1 VNVFFEESGSFKA
14 GSVLSRQGD
23 AFQVELPGGRRAK
36 VRAKDVLIEF
46 DKPTAGELM
55 EQAEAAAQEI
65 DLDFLWECAPADEF
79 PFTALAA
86 EYFGETSGATERAS
100 LVLRLHG
107 SPVYFRRKG
116 RGQYQR
122 APEEQL
128 KMALASLERK
138 RQQALV
144 QAGFEEELKAA
155 KLPEA
160 FQGKALG
167 LLTKPDK
174 NSIEYKA
181 LEAAAAARGISMPRL
196 MLECGGI
203 ASPRALHEARFLA
216 EFFPHGTGFPA
227 VQVGV
232 LPDDLP
238 EAHVVAFSIDD
249 VTTTEIDDAFS
260 VLRRADGG
268 WRVGVHIAAP
278 ALSIADGTEL
288 DRWARKRLSTIYM
301 PGHKITMLPPSA
313 IAPHTHKVIITMLP
327 PSAIAPHTLAEN
339 QWVPAL
345 SLYFDLA
352 PSLAL
357 ERTETQLERVFIA
370 ANLRLN
376 ALEPHFNEQT
386 LSDGLPEPFPWRD
399 ELKLLWDVATVFEAG
414 RGKPSVQNG
423 IVDFLFYVDWAITTE
438 DGPGFVTLVPRPR
451 GAPLDKLVSEWAIAT
466 NVRWGE
472 WLRAHDVAGIYRGQP
487 PGEKV
492 RMSIHTEPHEGLGV
506 PCYLWATSPLRRYV
520 DLANQRQLLATLG
533 HGEPLPADRLAELIP
548 AFETRYAQYQ
558 EWQRHMER
566 YWALRWLR
574 QERVATTTA
583 LVLRENW
590 VRLESAPLAVKVP
603 SLPLLASGT
612 RVRIAIETVDL
623 VDLDLKV
630 RYVATV

>member
-1 VNVFFEESGSFKA
+1 MYLLFEEAGAFKTGIERTA
-14 GSVLSRQGD
+14 TDASV
-23 AFQVELPGGRRAK
+23 QVELASGRRVK
-36 VRAKDVLIEF
+36 VKTANVLLRFRE
-46 DKPTAGELM
+46 PNPAQLLTE
-55 EQAEAAAQEI
+55 AEALAETLDI
-65 DLDFLWECAPADEF
+65 DFLWEVSPEETISFETLAEAYFGKQASAVERAAMLLKLHSAPIYFHRKGKGLFRKAPPEILQA
-79 PFTALAA
+79 ALA
-86 EYFGETSGATERAS
+86 G
-100 LVLRLHG
+100 
-107 SPVYFRRKG
+107 
-116 RGQYQR
+116 
-122 APEEQL
+122 
-128 KMALASLERK
+128 LEKKRK
-138 RQQALV
+138 RQAQIDAWRIELL
-144 QAGFEEELKAA
+144 AGKIP
-155 KLPEA
+155 PEWA
-160 FQGKALG
+160 P
-167 LLTKPDK
+167 LLDQLLYAPDR
-174 NSIEYKA
+174 NQIETQA
-181 LEAAAAARGISMPRL
+181 LEAAATERNTTPTRLLIDLGAVASTHDYHFGRFAREL
-196 MLECGGI
+196 
-203 ASPRALHEARFLA
+203 
-216 EFFPHGTGFPA
+216 
-227 VQVGV
+227 
-232 LPDDLP
+232 LP
-238 EAHVVAFSIDD
+238 EEAAPPHWDEALATAWSSLPQADAPAFSIDD
-249 VTTTEIDDAFS
+249 HTTTEIDDAFS
-260 VLRRADGG
+260 VRRRADGG

-301 PGHKITMLPPSA
+301 PGHK
-313 IAPHTHKVIITMLP
+313 ITMLP

-574 QERVATTTA
+574 QERVETTTA

>member
-1 VNVFFEESGSFKA
+1 MYLLFEEAGAFKTGIERTA
-14 GSVLSRQGD
+14 TDASV
-23 AFQVELPGGRRAK
+23 QVELASGRRVK
-36 VRAKDVLIEF
+36 VKTANVLLRFRE
-46 DKPTAGELM
+46 PNPAQLLTE
-55 EQAEAAAQEI
+55 AEALAETLDI
-65 DLDFLWECAPADEF
+65 DFLWEVSPEETISFETLAEAYFGKQASAVERAAMLLKLHSAPIYFHRKGKGLFRKAPPEILQA
-79 PFTALAA
+79 ALA
-86 EYFGETSGATERAS
+86 G
-100 LVLRLHG
+100 
-107 SPVYFRRKG
+107 
-116 RGQYQR
+116 
-122 APEEQL
+122 
-128 KMALASLERK
+128 LEKKRK
-138 RQQALV
+138 RQAQIDAWRIELL
-144 QAGFEEELKAA
+144 AGKIP
-155 KLPEA
+155 PEWA
-160 FQGKALG
+160 P
-167 LLTKPDK
+167 LLDQLLYAPDR
-174 NSIEYKA
+174 NQIETQA
-181 LEAAAAARGISMPRL
+181 LEAAATERNTTPTRLLIDLGAVASTHDYHFGRFAREL
-196 MLECGGI
+196 
-203 ASPRALHEARFLA
+203 
-216 EFFPHGTGFPA
+216 
-227 VQVGV
+227 
-232 LPDDLP
+232 LP
-238 EAHVVAFSIDD
+238 EEAAPPHWDEALATAWSSLPQADALAFSIDD
-249 VTTTEIDDAFS
+249 HTTTEIDDAFS
-260 VLRRADGG
+260 VRRRADGG

-288 DRWARKRLSTIYM
+288 DRWARERLSTIYM
-301 PGHKITMLPPSA
+301 PGHK
-313 IAPHTHKVIITMLP
+313 ITMLP

>member
-1 VNVFFEESGSFKA
+1 MYLLFEEAGAFKTGIERTA
-14 GSVLSRQGD
+14 TDASV
-23 AFQVELPGGRRAK
+23 QVELASGRRVK
-36 VRAKDVLIEF
+36 VKTANVLLRFRE
-46 DKPTAGELM
+46 PNPAQLLTE
-55 EQAEAAAQEI
+55 AEALAETLDI
-65 DLDFLWECAPADEF
+65 DFLWEVSPEETISFETLAEAYFGKQASAVERAAMLLKLHSAPIYFHRKGKGLFRKAPPEILQA
-79 PFTALAA
+79 ALA
-86 EYFGETSGATERAS
+86 G
-100 LVLRLHG
+100 
-107 SPVYFRRKG
+107 
-116 RGQYQR
+116 
-122 APEEQL
+122 
-128 KMALASLERK
+128 LEKKRK
-138 RQQALV
+138 RQAQIDAWRIELL
-144 QAGFEEELKAA
+144 AGKIP
-155 KLPEA
+155 PEWA
-160 FQGKALG
+160 P
-167 LLTKPDK
+167 LLDQLLYAPDR
-174 NSIEYKA
+174 NQIETQA
-181 LEAAAAARGISMPRL
+181 LEAAATERNTTPTRLLIDLGAVASTHDYHFGRFAREL
-196 MLECGGI
+196 
-203 ASPRALHEARFLA
+203 
-216 EFFPHGTGFPA
+216 
-227 VQVGV
+227 
-232 LPDDLP
+232 LP
-238 EAHVVAFSIDD
+238 EEAAPPHWDEALATAWSSLPQADALAFSIDD
-249 VTTTEIDDAFS
+249 HTTTEIDDAFS
-260 VLRRADGG
+260 VRRRADGG

-301 PGHKITMLPPSA
+301 PGHK
-313 IAPHTHKVIITMLP
+313 ITMLP

>member
-1 VNVFFEESGSFKA
+1 MYLLFEEAGAFKTGIERTA
-14 GSVLSRQGD
+14 TDASV
-23 AFQVELPGGRRAK
+23 QVELASGRRVK
-36 VRAKDVLIEF
+36 VKTANVLLRFRE
-46 DKPTAGELM
+46 PNPAQLLTE
-55 EQAEAAAQEI
+55 AEALAETLDI
-65 DLDFLWECAPADEF
+65 DFLWEVSPEETISFETLAEAYFGKQASAVERAAMLLKLHSAPIYFHRKGKGLFRKAPPEILQA
-79 PFTALAA
+79 ALA
-86 EYFGETSGATERAS
+86 G
-100 LVLRLHG
+100 
-107 SPVYFRRKG
+107 
-116 RGQYQR
+116 
-122 APEEQL
+122 
-128 KMALASLERK
+128 LEKKRK
-138 RQQALV
+138 RQAQIDAWRIELL
-144 QAGFEEELKAA
+144 AGKIP
-155 KLPEA
+155 PEWA
-160 FQGKALG
+160 P
-167 LLTKPDK
+167 LLDQLLYAPDR
-174 NSIEYKA
+174 NQIETQA
-181 LEAAAAARGISMPRL
+181 LEAAATERNTTPTRLLIDLGAVASTHDYHFGRFAREL
-196 MLECGGI
+196 
-203 ASPRALHEARFLA
+203 
-216 EFFPHGTGFPA
+216 
-227 VQVGV
+227 
-232 LPDDLP
+232 LP
-238 EAHVVAFSIDD
+238 EEAAPPHWDEALATAWSSLPQADALAFSIDD
-249 VTTTEIDDAFS
+249 HTTTEIDDAFS
-260 VLRRADGG
+260 VRRRADGG

-301 PGHKITMLPPSA
+301 PGHK
-313 IAPHTHKVIITMLP
+313 ITMLP

-414 RGKPSVQNG
+414 RGKPSVSNG

-472 WLRAHDVAGIYRGQP
+472 WLRAHDVVGIYRGQP

-583 LVLRENW
+583 LVQRENW

-612 RVRIAIETVDL
+612 RVRIAIEAVDL

>member
-1 VNVFFEESGSFKA
+1 MYLLFEEAGAFKTGIERTA
-14 GSVLSRQGD
+14 TDASV
-23 AFQVELPGGRRAK
+23 QVELASGRRVK
-36 VRAKDVLIEF
+36 VKTANVLLRFRE
-46 DKPTAGELM
+46 PNPAQLLTE
-55 EQAEAAAQEI
+55 AEALAETLDI
-65 DLDFLWECAPADEF
+65 DFLWEVSPEETISFETLAEAYFGKQASAVERAAMLLKLHSAPIYFHRKGKGLFRKAPPEILQA
-79 PFTALAA
+79 ALA
-86 EYFGETSGATERAS
+86 G
-100 LVLRLHG
+100 
-107 SPVYFRRKG
+107 
-116 RGQYQR
+116 
-122 APEEQL
+122 
-128 KMALASLERK
+128 LEKKRK
-138 RQQALV
+138 RQAQIDAWRIELL
-144 QAGFEEELKAA
+144 AGKIPPEWAPL
-155 KLPEA
+155 LP
-160 FQGKALG
+160 Q
-167 LLTKPDK
+167 LLYAPDR
-174 NSIEYKA
+174 NQIETQA
-181 LEAAAAARGISMPRL
+181 LEAAATERNTTPTRLLIDLGAVASTHDYHFGRFAREL
-196 MLECGGI
+196 
-203 ASPRALHEARFLA
+203 
-216 EFFPHGTGFPA
+216 
-227 VQVGV
+227 
-232 LPDDLP
+232 LP
-238 EAHVVAFSIDD
+238 EEAAPPHWDEALATAWSSLPQADALAFSIDD
-249 VTTTEIDDAFS
+249 HTTTEIDDAFS
-260 VLRRADGG
+260 VRRRADGG

-301 PGHKITMLPPSA
+301 PGHK
-313 IAPHTHKVIITMLP
+313 ITMLP

-574 QERVATTTA
+574 QERVETTTA
-583 LVLRENW
+583 LVQRENW

-612 RVRIAIETVDL
+612 RVRIAIEAVDL

>member
-1 VNVFFEESGSFKA
+1 MYLLFEEAGAFKTGIERTA
-14 GSVLSRQGD
+14 TDASV
-23 AFQVELPGGRRAK
+23 QVELASGRRVK
-36 VRAKDVLIEF
+36 VKTANVLLRFRE
-46 DKPTAGELM
+46 PNPAQLLTE
-55 EQAEAAAQEI
+55 AEALAETLDI
-65 DLDFLWECAPADEF
+65 DFLWEVSPEETISFETLAEAYFGKQASAVERAAMLLKLHSAPIYFHRKGKGLFRKAPPEILQA
-79 PFTALAA
+79 ALA
-86 EYFGETSGATERAS
+86 G
-100 LVLRLHG
+100 
-107 SPVYFRRKG
+107 
-116 RGQYQR
+116 
-122 APEEQL
+122 
-128 KMALASLERK
+128 LEKKRK
-138 RQQALV
+138 RQAQIDAWRIELL
-144 QAGFEEELKAA
+144 AGKIP
-155 KLPEA
+155 PEWA
-160 FQGKALG
+160 P
-167 LLTKPDK
+167 LLDQLLYAPDR
-174 NSIEYKA
+174 NQIETQA
-181 LEAAAAARGISMPRL
+181 LEAAATEHNTTPTRLLIDLGAVASTHDYHFGRFAREL
-196 MLECGGI
+196 
-203 ASPRALHEARFLA
+203 
-216 EFFPHGTGFPA
+216 
-227 VQVGV
+227 
-232 LPDDLP
+232 LP
-238 EAHVVAFSIDD
+238 EEAAPPHWDEALATAWSSLPQADAPAFSIDD
-249 VTTTEIDDAFS
+249 HTTTEIDDAFS
-260 VLRRADGG
+260 VRRRADGG

-301 PGHKITMLPPSA
+301 PGRK
-313 IAPHTHKVIITMLP
+313 ITMLP

-583 LVLRENW
+583 LVQRENW

-623 VDLDLKV
+623 VDLDFKV

>member
-1 VNVFFEESGSFKA
+1 MYLLFEEAGAFKTGIERTA
-14 GSVLSRQGD
+14 TDASV
-23 AFQVELPGGRRAK
+23 QVELASGRRVK
-36 VRAKDVLIEF
+36 VKTANVLLRFRE
-46 DKPTAGELM
+46 PNPAQLLTE
-55 EQAEAAAQEI
+55 AEALAETLDI
-65 DLDFLWECAPADEF
+65 DFLWEVSPEETISFETLAEAYFGKQASAVERAAMLLKLHSAPIYFHRKGKGLFRKAPPEILQ
-79 PFTALAA
+79 TALA
-86 EYFGETSGATERAS
+86 G
-100 LVLRLHG
+100 
-107 SPVYFRRKG
+107 
-116 RGQYQR
+116 
-122 APEEQL
+122 
-128 KMALASLERK
+128 LEKKRK
-138 RQQALV
+138 RQAQIDAWRTELL
-144 QAGFEEELKAA
+144 AGKIPPEWAPL
-155 KLPEA
+155 LP
-160 FQGKALG
+160 Q
-167 LLTKPDK
+167 LLYAPDR
-174 NSIEYKA
+174 NQIETQA
-181 LEAAAAARGISMPRL
+181 LEAAATERNTTPTRLLIDLGAVASTHDYHFGRFAREL
-196 MLECGGI
+196 
-203 ASPRALHEARFLA
+203 
-216 EFFPHGTGFPA
+216 
-227 VQVGV
+227 
-232 LPDDLP
+232 LP
-238 EAHVVAFSIDD
+238 EEAAPPHWDEALATAWSSLPQADAPAFSIDD
-249 VTTTEIDDAFS
+249 HTTTEIDDAFS
-260 VLRRADGG
+260 VRRRADGG

-301 PGHKITMLPPSA
+301 PGHK
-313 IAPHTHKVIITMLP
+313 ITMLP

-533 HGEPLPADRLAELIP
+533 HGEPLPADRLAEIIP

-574 QERVATTTA
+574 QERVETTTA

>member
-1 VNVFFEESGSFKA
+1 MYLLFEEAGAFKTGIERTA
-14 GSVLSRQGD
+14 TD
-23 AFQVELPGGRRAK
+23 ASIQVELPSGRRVK
-36 VRAKDVLIEF
+36 VKTANVLLRFRE
-46 DKPTAGELM
+46 PNPAQLLTE
-55 EQAEAAAQEI
+55 AEALAETLDI
-65 DLDFLWECAPADEF
+65 DFLWEVSPEETISFETLAEAYFGKQASAVERAAMLLKLHSAPIYFHRKGKGLFRKAPPEILQA
-79 PFTALAA
+79 ALA
-86 EYFGETSGATERAS
+86 G
-100 LVLRLHG
+100 
-107 SPVYFRRKG
+107 
-116 RGQYQR
+116 
-122 APEEQL
+122 
-128 KMALASLERK
+128 LEKKRK
-138 RQQALV
+138 RQAQIDAWRTELL
-144 QAGFEEELKAA
+144 AGKIP
-155 KLPEA
+155 PEWA
-160 FQGKALG
+160 P
-167 LLTKPDK
+167 LLDQLLYAPDR
-174 NSIEYKA
+174 NQIETQA
-181 LEAAAAARGISMPRL
+181 LEAAATERNTTPTRLLIDLGAVASTHDYHFGRFAREL
-196 MLECGGI
+196 
-203 ASPRALHEARFLA
+203 
-216 EFFPHGTGFPA
+216 
-227 VQVGV
+227 
-232 LPDDLP
+232 LP
-238 EAHVVAFSIDD
+238 EEAAPPHWDEALATAWSSLPQADAPAFSIDD
-249 VTTTEIDDAFS
+249 HTTTEIDDAFS
-260 VLRRADGG
+260 VRRRADGG

-288 DRWARKRLSTIYM
+288 DRWARERLSTIYM
-301 PGHKITMLPPSA
+301 PGHK
-313 IAPHTHKVIITMLP
+313 ITMLP

-414 RGKPSVQNG
+414 RGKSSVQNG

-492 RMSIHTEPHEGLGV
+492 RMSIHAEPHEGLGA

-574 QERVATTTA
+574 QERVETTTA
-583 LVLRENW
+583 LVQRENW

>member
-1 VNVFFEESGSFKA
+1 MYLLFEEAGAFKTGIERTA
-14 GSVLSRQGD
+14 TDASV
-23 AFQVELPGGRRAK
+23 QVELASGRRVK
-36 VRAKDVLIEF
+36 VKTANVLLRFRE
-46 DKPTAGELM
+46 PNPAQLLTE
-55 EQAEAAAQEI
+55 AEALAETLDI
-65 DLDFLWECAPADEF
+65 DFLWEVSPEETISFETLAEAYFGKQASAVERAAMLLKLHSAPIYFHRKGKGLFRKAPPEILQA
-79 PFTALAA
+79 ALA
-86 EYFGETSGATERAS
+86 G
-100 LVLRLHG
+100 
-107 SPVYFRRKG
+107 
-116 RGQYQR
+116 
-122 APEEQL
+122 
-128 KMALASLERK
+128 LEKKRK
-138 RQQALV
+138 RQAQIDAWRIELL
-144 QAGFEEELKAA
+144 AGKIP
-155 KLPEA
+155 PEWA
-160 FQGKALG
+160 P
-167 LLTKPDK
+167 LLDQLLYAPDR
-174 NSIEYKA
+174 NQIETQA
-181 LEAAAAARGISMPRL
+181 LEAAATERNTTPTRLLIDLGAVASTHDYHFGRFAREL
-196 MLECGGI
+196 
-203 ASPRALHEARFLA
+203 
-216 EFFPHGTGFPA
+216 
-227 VQVGV
+227 
-232 LPDDLP
+232 LP
-238 EAHVVAFSIDD
+238 EEAAPPHWDEALATAWSSLPQADAPAFSIDD
-249 VTTTEIDDAFS
+249 HTTTEIDDAFS

-301 PGHKITMLPPSA
+301 PGHK
-313 IAPHTHKVIITMLP
+313 ITMLP

>member
-1 VNVFFEESGSFKA
+1 MYLLFEEAGAFKTGIERTA
-14 GSVLSRQGD
+14 TDASV
-23 AFQVELPGGRRAK
+23 QVELASGRRVK
-36 VRAKDVLIEF
+36 VKTANVLLRFRE
-46 DKPTAGELM
+46 PNPAQLLTE
-55 EQAEAAAQEI
+55 AEALAETLDI
-65 DLDFLWECAPADEF
+65 DFLWEVSPEETISFETLAEAYFGKQASAVERAAMLLKLHSAPIYFHRKGKGLFRKAPPEILQA
-79 PFTALAA
+79 ALA
-86 EYFGETSGATERAS
+86 G
-100 LVLRLHG
+100 
-107 SPVYFRRKG
+107 
-116 RGQYQR
+116 
-122 APEEQL
+122 
-128 KMALASLERK
+128 LEKKRK
-138 RQQALV
+138 RQAQIDAWRIELL
-144 QAGFEEELKAA
+144 AGKIP
-155 KLPEA
+155 PEWA
-160 FQGKALG
+160 P
-167 LLTKPDK
+167 LLDQLLYAPDR
-174 NSIEYKA
+174 NQIETQA
-181 LEAAAAARGISMPRL
+181 LEAAATERNTTPTRLLIDLGAVASTHDYHFGRFAREL
-196 MLECGGI
+196 
-203 ASPRALHEARFLA
+203 
-216 EFFPHGTGFPA
+216 
-227 VQVGV
+227 
-232 LPDDLP
+232 LP
-238 EAHVVAFSIDD
+238 EETAPPHWDEALATAWSSLPQADAPAFSIDD
-249 VTTTEIDDAFS
+249 HTTTEIDDAFS

-301 PGHKITMLPPSA
+301 PGHK
-313 IAPHTHKVIITMLP
+313 ITMLP

>member
-1 VNVFFEESGSFKA
+1 MYLLFEEAGAFKTGIERTA
-14 GSVLSRQGD
+14 TDASV
-23 AFQVELPGGRRAK
+23 QVELASGRRVK
-36 VRAKDVLIEF
+36 VKTANVLLRFRE
-46 DKPTAGELM
+46 PNPAQLLTE
-55 EQAEAAAQEI
+55 AEALAETLDI
-65 DLDFLWECAPADEF
+65 DFLWEVSPEETISFETLAEAYFGKQASAVERAAMLLKLHSAPIYFHRKGKGLFRKAPPEILQA
-79 PFTALAA
+79 ALA
-86 EYFGETSGATERAS
+86 G
-100 LVLRLHG
+100 
-107 SPVYFRRKG
+107 
-116 RGQYQR
+116 
-122 APEEQL
+122 
-128 KMALASLERK
+128 LEKKRK
-138 RQQALV
+138 RQAQIDAWRIELL
-144 QAGFEEELKAA
+144 AGKIP
-155 KLPEA
+155 PEWA
-160 FQGKALG
+160 P
-167 LLTKPDK
+167 LLDQLLYAPDR
-174 NSIEYKA
+174 NQIETQA
-181 LEAAAAARGISMPRL
+181 LEAAATERNTTPTRLLIDLGAVASTHDYHFGRFAREL
-196 MLECGGI
+196 
-203 ASPRALHEARFLA
+203 
-216 EFFPHGTGFPA
+216 
-227 VQVGV
+227 
-232 LPDDLP
+232 LP
-238 EAHVVAFSIDD
+238 EEAAPPHWDEALATAWSSLPQADAPAFSIDD
-249 VTTTEIDDAFS
+249 HTTTEIDDAFS
-260 VLRRADGG
+260 VRRRADGG

-301 PGHKITMLPPSA
+301 PGHK
-313 IAPHTHKVIITMLP
+313 ITMLP

-590 VRLESAPLAVKVP
+590 VRLEGAPLAVKVP

-612 RVRIAIETVDL
+612 RVRIAIEAVDL

>member
-1 VNVFFEESGSFKA
+1 MYLLFEEAGAFKTGIERTA
-14 GSVLSRQGD
+14 TDASV
-23 AFQVELPGGRRAK
+23 QVELASGRRVK
-36 VRAKDVLIEF
+36 VKTANVLLRFRE
-46 DKPTAGELM
+46 PNPAQLLTE
-55 EQAEAAAQEI
+55 AEALAETLDI
-65 DLDFLWECAPADEF
+65 DFLWEVSPEETISFETLAEAYFGKQASAVERAAMLLKLHSAPIYFHRKGKGLFRKAPPEILQA
-79 PFTALAA
+79 ALA
-86 EYFGETSGATERAS
+86 G
-100 LVLRLHG
+100 
-107 SPVYFRRKG
+107 
-116 RGQYQR
+116 
-122 APEEQL
+122 
-128 KMALASLERK
+128 LEKKRK
-138 RQQALV
+138 RQAQIDAWRIELL
-144 QAGFEEELKAA
+144 AGKIP
-155 KLPEA
+155 PEWA
-160 FQGKALG
+160 P
-167 LLTKPDK
+167 LLDQLLYAPDR
-174 NSIEYKA
+174 NQIETQA
-181 LEAAAAARGISMPRL
+181 LEAAATERNTTPTRLLIDLGAVASTHDYHFGRFAREL
-196 MLECGGI
+196 
-203 ASPRALHEARFLA
+203 
-216 EFFPHGTGFPA
+216 
-227 VQVGV
+227 
-232 LPDDLP
+232 LP
-238 EAHVVAFSIDD
+238 EEAAPPHWDEALATAWSSLPQADAPAFSIDD
-249 VTTTEIDDAFS
+249 HTTTEIDDAFS

-301 PGHKITMLPPSA
+301 PGHK
-313 IAPHTHKVIITMLP
+313 ITMLP

-574 QERVATTTA
+574 QERVETTTA

>member
-1 VNVFFEESGSFKA
+1 MYLLFEEAGAFKTGIERTA
-14 GSVLSRQGD
+14 TDASV
-23 AFQVELPGGRRAK
+23 QVELASGRRVK
-36 VRAKDVLIEF
+36 VKTANVLLRFRE
-46 DKPTAGELM
+46 PNPAQLLTE
-55 EQAEAAAQEI
+55 AEALAETLDI
-65 DLDFLWECAPADEF
+65 DFLWEVSPEETISFETLAEAYFGKQASAVERAAMLLKLHSAPIYFHRKGKGLFRKAPPEILQA
-79 PFTALAA
+79 ALAGLEKTQA
-86 EYFGETSGATERAS
+86 SSPDRRVAHRTARGED
-100 LVLRLHG
+100 
-107 SPVYFRRKG
+107 SPEW
-116 RGQYQR
+116 
-122 APEEQL
+122 APLLPQL
-128 KMALASLERK
+128 LYA
-138 RQQALV
+138 
-144 QAGFEEELKAA
+144 
-155 KLPEA
+155 
-160 FQGKALG
+160 
-167 LLTKPDK
+167 PDR
-174 NSIEYKA
+174 NQIETQA
-181 LEAAAAARGISMPRL
+181 LEAAATERNTTPTRLLIDLGAVASTHDYHFGRFAREL
-196 MLECGGI
+196 
-203 ASPRALHEARFLA
+203 
-216 EFFPHGTGFPA
+216 
-227 VQVGV
+227 
-232 LPDDLP
+232 LP
-238 EAHVVAFSIDD
+238 EEAAPPHWDEALATAWSSLPQADAPAFSIDD
-249 VTTTEIDDAFS
+249 HTTTEIDDAFS
-260 VLRRADGG
+260 VRRRADGG

-301 PGHKITMLPPSA
+301 PGHK
-313 IAPHTHKVIITMLP
+313 ITMLP

-492 RMSIHTEPHEGLGV
+492 RMSIYTEPHEGLGV

-548 AFETRYAQYQ
+548 AFEARYAQYQ

-583 LVLRENW
+583 LVQRENW